1 MLVYEGPLS
10 PAKTSHSMYEPISKC
25 FLQAFFIFSNVNDSY
40 LNGQLI
46 VDQHV
51 HIFGISLQ
59 PQLLAFGLLNTQR
72 NLVTFLPSC
81 GVFGRVVAC
90 SLPICDSFVQTCCQC
105 ERTCSKYIKIFPN
118 DLLGPAWKIT
128 ACRPWHSWSA
138 KFLIFLIFQVFNF
151 IFIKIKMYQNRNCI
165 KFTKVK
171 DKK

>member
-1 MLVYEGPLS
+1 MKDLFRLLKRRIPCMNQYRNAFYKHSLYFP
-10 PAKTSHSMYEPISKC
+10 TSTTRIYM
-25 FLQAFFIFSNVNDSY
+25 
-40 LNGQLI
+40 GQLI

-59 PQLLAFGLLNTQR
+59 PQLLAFGQLNTQR

-90 SLPICDSFVQTCCQC
+90 SLPICDSFVQTCCQF

-118 DLLGPAWKIT
+118 DLLGPAWKIP

-138 KFLIFLIFQVFNF
+138 KFLIFLIFNF
-151 IFIKIKMYQNRNCI
+151 TFIKIKMYQNRNCI

-171 DKK
+171 NK